1 MCPTLCDGLILYKLI
16 YLTIKI
22 KGVWRKS
29 CKLASEKK
37 TNCNLNSAPV
47 MTANLE
53 NIHEI
58 YNIFCQK
65 NRMNADI
72 INLFD
77 HFHLS
82 QRLRHLKMEKQQGVS
97 ASLLI
102 VLLCLFRMC
111 HESIGSFYSH
121 QFYGLFQSGKNCF
134 YRMYNRSSMDW
145 SYPDPEA
152 EWHFDIRKMSAIS
165 HILEEKQGSN
175 AAQNSMIAQFFIERF
190 VQFCSARFKGSL
202 HVRPG
207 TLWTYVLNP
216 SRRTCKHPLNV
227 RPQSQGRTS
236 IGFFAGE
243 IDIL

>member
-1 MCPTLCDGLILYKLI
+1 
-16 YLTIKI
+16 
-22 KGVWRKS
+22 
-29 CKLASEKK
+29 
-37 TNCNLNSAPV
+37 

-82 QRLRHLKMEKQQGVS
+82 QTLRHLKMEKQQGVS

-145 SYPDPEA
+145 
-152 EWHFDIRKMSAIS
+152 RKLLLRMSVRFMSILKEEGPGDLPVCHEV
-165 HILEEKQGSN
+165 HIY
-175 AAQNSMIAQFFIERF
+175 I
-190 VQFCSARFKGSL
+190 
-202 HVRPG
+202 
-207 TLWTYVLNP
+207 
-216 SRRTCKHPLNV
+216 
-227 RPQSQGRTS
+227 
-236 IGFFAGE
+236 
-243 IDIL
+243 

>member
-1 MCPTLCDGLILYKLI
+1 
-16 YLTIKI
+16 
-22 KGVWRKS
+22 
-29 CKLASEKK
+29 
-37 TNCNLNSAPV
+37 

-72 INLFD
+72 INFFD

-82 QRLRHLKMEKQQGVS
+82 QTLRHLKMEKQQGVS

-134 YRMYNRSSMDW
+134 YRMYNRSSTDW
-145 SYPDPEA
+145 
-152 EWHFDIRKMSAIS
+152 RKLLLRMSVRFMS
-165 HILEEKQGSN
+165 ILKEEGSGTWPLTHSLN
-175 AAQNSMIAQFFIERF
+175 ALLNFWRSILGMRW
-190 VQFCSARFKGSL
+190 SD
-202 HVRPG
+202 VR
-207 TLWTYVLNP
+207 LVV
-216 SRRTCKHPLNV
+216 KKK
-227 RPQSQGRTS
+227 RTS
-236 IGFFAGE
+236 VYLLSVPTVTNRKASTEPGGTVEAWDG
-243 IDIL
+243 

>member
-1 MCPTLCDGLILYKLI
+1 
-16 YLTIKI
+16 
-22 KGVWRKS
+22 
-29 CKLASEKK
+29 
-37 TNCNLNSAPV
+37 

-82 QRLRHLKMEKQQGVS
+82 QTLRHLKMEKQQGVS

-111 HESIGSFYSH
+111 HESIGSFYSR

-145 SYPDPEA
+145 RKLLLRMSVRFMSILKEEGSGDLSPDHLHRKG
-152 EWHFDIRKMSAIS
+152 HFMHLFSPWQNTSKLALPIWLNENVHLRSA
-165 HILEEKQGSN
+165 Q
-175 AAQNSMIAQFFIERF
+175 
-190 VQFCSARFKGSL
+190 
-202 HVRPG
+202 
-207 TLWTYVLNP
+207 
-216 SRRTCKHPLNV
+216 
-227 RPQSQGRTS
+227 
-236 IGFFAGE
+236 
-243 IDIL
+243 

>member
-1 MCPTLCDGLILYKLI
+1 
-16 YLTIKI
+16 
-22 KGVWRKS
+22 
-29 CKLASEKK
+29 
-37 TNCNLNSAPV
+37 

-82 QRLRHLKMEKQQGVS
+82 QTLRHLKMEKQQGVS

-134 YRMYNRSSMDW
+134 YRMCNRSSKKPIIIRQVSVELW
-145 SYPDPEA
+145 SL
-152 EWHFDIRKMSAIS
+152 RMVT
-165 HILEEKQGSN
+165 L
-175 AAQNSMIAQFFIERF
+175 
-190 VQFCSARFKGSL
+190 VQSWPAM
-202 HVRPG
+202 
-207 TLWTYVLNP
+207 
-216 SRRTCKHPLNV
+216 
-227 RPQSQGRTS
+227 
-236 IGFFAGE
+236 
-243 IDIL
+243 

>member
-1 MCPTLCDGLILYKLI
+1 
-16 YLTIKI
+16 
-22 KGVWRKS
+22 
-29 CKLASEKK
+29 
-37 TNCNLNSAPV
+37 

-82 QRLRHLKMEKQQGVS
+82 QTLRHLKMEKQQGVS

-145 SYPDPEA
+145 
-152 EWHFDIRKMSAIS
+152 RKLLLRMSVRFMS
-165 HILEEKQGSN
+165 ILKEEGS
-175 AAQNSMIAQFFIERF
+175 
-190 VQFCSARFKGSL
+190 
-202 HVRPG
+202 G
-207 TLWTYVLNP
+207 T
-216 SRRTCKHPLNV
+216 
-227 RPQSQGRTS
+227 
-236 IGFFAGE
+236 
-243 IDIL
+243 